1 MLDVGFC
8 DVHYNLF
15 SARSTSSWIW
25 CSIRLSVLLT
35 FEFNVLKIIV

>member
-8 DVHYNLF
+8 DVHYNLC
-15 SARSTSSWIW
+15 STRPTSSLIW

-35 FEFNVLKIIV
+35 FEFNALKIIV